1 MRGSDSQPPRPFTA
15 FVDRSAPV
23 PFHYQLREQLR
34 RRIVA
39 GEWGPDEPLPGENAL
54 CEQAGVSRSVV
65 RQALGDLVAEGVLVR
80 RQGVGTFVA
89 PPKIT
94 EGLAA
99 RESGFYADMVQRG
112 HQVTTTV
119 VATRLEPATPQ
130 VAGDLELPQGADV
143 AVIVRVRDVDGIPTV
158 YVESRLPAD
167 PFAELLELELG
178 DQSLY
183 ALIEERYGIRAGRSR
198 RTLSAAAAEPHV
210 AKLLDIKS
218 NDPLIVLD
226 SVSFSDIDGAP
237 FETYRAYHRGDR
249 TRFEVELLRS
259 PDFSALAAPEL
270 AGAD

>member
-1 MRGSDSQPPRPFTA
+1 MRPSDSQPPRAFSA
-15 FVDRSAPV
+15 FVDRTAPA

-39 GEWGPDEPLPGENAL
+39 GEWGAEEALPGEKAL

-99 RESGFYADMVQRG
+99 RESGFYEDMVQRG
-112 HQVTTTV
+112 HEVTTTV
-119 VATRLEPATPQ
+119 IAARLEPATPQ
-130 VAGDLELPQGADV
+130 VAADLELPRDTDV
-143 AVIVRVRDVDGIPTV
+143 AVVVRVREVDGIPTV

-178 DQSLY
+178 RHSLY
-183 ALIEERYGIRAGRSR
+183 AVIEERYGIRAGRSR
-198 RTLSAAAAEPHV
+198 RTLSAAAAEAPI
-210 AKLLDIKS
+210 AKLLDIRPH
-218 NDPLIVLD
+218 DPLIVLD
-226 SVSFSDIDGAP
+226 SVSFSDVDGKP

-259 PDFSALAAPEL
+259 PDFGALTEPRLASA
-270 AGAD
+270 G